1 MLLSLLVSAVLVVF
15 GCVDGVDDVGGVGG
29 VGEAAAIA
37 CSFPFS

>member
-1 MLLSLLVSAVLVVF
+1 MF